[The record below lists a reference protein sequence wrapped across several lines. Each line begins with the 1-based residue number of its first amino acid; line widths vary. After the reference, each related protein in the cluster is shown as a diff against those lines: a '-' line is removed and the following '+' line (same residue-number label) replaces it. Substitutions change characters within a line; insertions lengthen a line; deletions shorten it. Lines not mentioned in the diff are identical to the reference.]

1 MQFLSFLAGL
11 SVHFLIELY
20 TEWNQSKKITWSIHI
35 FPVVISLVVGG
46 ILSYFSG
53 KLNLA
58 GNILNM
64 AFAVAGFLTNYLLQK
79 LFKWNTPKSS

>member
-11 SVHFLIELY
+11 AVHFLIELY
-20 TEWNQSKKITWSIHI
+20 TEWNQSKKITWNIHI
-35 FPVVISLVVGG
+35 FPTVISLVVGG
-46 ILSYFSG
+46 ILAYFSG

-58 GNILNM
+58 GNILNI
-64 AFAVAGFLTNYLLQK
+64 AFVVFGFLTNYLLQK

>member
-11 SVHFLIELY
+11 AVHFLIELY
-20 TEWNQSKKITWSIHI
+20 TEWNQSKKITWNIHI
-35 FPVVISLVVGG
+35 FPAVISLVVGG
-46 ILSYFSG
+46 ILAYFSG

-58 GNILNM
+58 GNILNI
-64 AFAVAGFLTNYLLQK
+64 AFVVFGFLTNYLLQK

>member
-11 SVHFLIELY
+11 AVHFLIEVY
-20 TEWNQSKKITWSIHI
+20 DEYKGSKKITWTTHI
-35 FPVVISLVVGG
+35 FPAIISLVVGG

-58 GNILNM
+58 GNILNI
-64 AFAVAGFLTNYLLQK
+64 AFVVFGFLTNYLLQK
-79 LFKWNTPKSS
+79 LFKWNTPKS